1 MKNFIWDF
9 RDIFETNHITFETT
23 DTRMTINSETNFEQE
38 LQIKSL
44 SNLDKILP
52 EICEYLQEQDGLRK
66 ICILTDGLTKHSNLT
81 KVDSN
86 IINQRFIIHIGDE
99 NCRRTRELAN
109 QINFQFGYFNSKT
122 LEDYVQHFLS
132 YF

>member
-1 MKNFIWDF
+1 LKNFIWDF

-23 DTRMTINSETNFEQE
+23 DTRMTINSKTNFEQE

-109 QINFQFGYFNSKT
+109 QINFQFGSFNSKT
-122 LEDYVQHFLS
+122 LEDYVQNFLN